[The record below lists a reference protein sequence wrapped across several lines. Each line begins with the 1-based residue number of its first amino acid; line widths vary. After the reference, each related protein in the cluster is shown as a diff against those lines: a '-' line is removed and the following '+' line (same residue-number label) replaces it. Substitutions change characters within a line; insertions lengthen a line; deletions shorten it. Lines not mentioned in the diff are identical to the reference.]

1 MVQDLLS
8 VKAKYNLNFCYEK
21 IEKSIAK
28 KHNSMEIIEK
38 YQFTETAPG
47 AWKNSSQL

>member
-8 VKAKYNLNFCYEK
+8 VKAKYNLNFCCKE
-21 IEKSIAK
+21 IDKSIAK